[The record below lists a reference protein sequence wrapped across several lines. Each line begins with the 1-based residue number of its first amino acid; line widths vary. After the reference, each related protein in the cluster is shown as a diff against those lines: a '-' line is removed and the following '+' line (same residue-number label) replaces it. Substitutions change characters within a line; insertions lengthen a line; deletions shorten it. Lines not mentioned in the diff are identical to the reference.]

1 MWTLPLRWAPLLTS
15 FQSWTQVIDSPV
27 PGLQVRASIWRLRF
41 GKILC
46 KLGQALAPSSP
57 APENTNTL
65 SDANTQHNRAL
76 PVCSDT
82 YPWFFLLLL
91 CSTNSIC
98 GLLYLVTAPKPLLP
112 LLTHTDTHTHKVKTV
127 RGSVSTWAVSAH
139 CFGESLGHNSYQDKS
154 QGSFLPSSILFLPL
168 PSWTADLAWFNDQ
181 LVAQMCGGRW
191 VEEGAASSRV
201 CLSISATTLQNSSRC
216 S

>member
-1 MWTLPLRWAPLLTS
+1 MFCYTLVLAQCGFLVHFCCWSIWTSLILSSTSLNPFSIRIFTGMWTLPLRWSPLLTS
-15 FQSWTQVIDSPV
+15 FQSWTQVTDSPI

-46 KLGQALAPSSP
+46 KLGQASVPSSP

-65 SDANTQHNRAL
+65 SYANTQHYRAL

-98 GLLYLVTAPKPLLP
+98 GLLYLVCAAKPLLP
-112 LLTHTDTHTHKVKTV
+112 LLTHRHTYTQSQKCSWECFHMSCQCPLF
-127 RGSVSTWAVSAH
+127 RRVSRTQ
-139 CFGESLGHNSYQDKS
+139 F
-154 QGSFLPSSILFLPL
+154 
-168 PSWTADLAWFNDQ
+168 
-181 LVAQMCGGRW
+181 
-191 VEEGAASSRV
+191 
-201 CLSISATTLQNSSRC
+201 ISG
-216 S
+216 